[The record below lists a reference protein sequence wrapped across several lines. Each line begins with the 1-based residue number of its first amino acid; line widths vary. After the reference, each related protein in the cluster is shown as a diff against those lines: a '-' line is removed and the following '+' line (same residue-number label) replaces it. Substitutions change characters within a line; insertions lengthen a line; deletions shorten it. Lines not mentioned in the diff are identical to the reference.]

1 VFNSCPQRWLV
12 SPGDQSRA
20 GGVAERGGHVPGGE
34 ANSIGNEGVDVRR
47 RDVSAVVR
55 NVAVTK
61 VVGEEDQD
69 VGSVG
74 LSLNL
79 VGRREKSED
88 QRGEGDRGP
97 LRNILPDRSRG
108 AN

>member
-1 VFNSCPQRWLV
+1 LLV

-20 GGVAERGGHVPGGE
+20 GGVAERGGHVTGGE

-55 NVAVTK
+55 NVTVTK

-69 VGSVG
+69 VGPVG
-74 LSLNL
+74 LSMNQAWMQK
-79 VGRREKSED
+79 KSEG
-88 QRGEGDRGP
+88 QQSEG
-97 LRNILPDRSRG
+97 G
-108 AN
+108 ATFE